1 MTQAFLLSFKL
12 ATLTSLA
19 LLAIGLPLAY
29 LIAFYDFKGR
39 RLLESLLLL
48 PLTLPPTVL
57 GFYLLILLA
66 PDGFLGRLGLNWAFS
81 FPGIW
86 MGSVIYSLPFA
97 LTAYKEAFRTIDPEV
112 LDVVRTLGVN
122 RWKRWRVVILPW
134 IWPGLLSGTL
144 LAFAHTLGEFGV
156 VLLVG
161 GNIPGQTRVASIY
174 IFDLVQAL
182 DFRAAHE
189 AAAVF
194 VALAFVLIYSVRSLE
209 EKWKSRTG

>member
-12 ATLTSLA
+12 ATLTSLV
-19 LLAIGLPLAY
+19 LLIIGLPLAY

-112 LDVVRTLGVN
+112 LDVVRTLGIN
-122 RWKRWRVVILPW
+122 RWKRWRVVIIPW

-189 AAAVF
+189 AAAIF
-194 VALAFVLIYSVRSLE
+194 VALAFVLIYSVRILE